1 MNIYEYRQNNS
12 GGTYH
17 IDHERGISRI
27 VLIEAESPARANH
40 HAESIGLYFDG
51 AGDCQCCGDRW
62 YEASEYDV
70 VVPDDDHT
78 DLNWLVALSGTDRIT
93 YLHKLD
99 GTFAAA

>member
-17 IDHERGISRI
+17 IDHERGISCI
-27 VLIEAESPARANH
+27 VLIEAESPARANY
-40 HAESIGLYFDG
+40 HAESIGLYFG
-51 AGDCQCCGDRW
+51 GEGDCQCCGDRW

-70 VVPDDDHT
+70 VDPDS
-78 DLNWLVALSGTDRIT
+78 DLDWLAKLAGTDEIT

-99 GTFAAA
+99 GTFAAV